1 MESEHDLLQLDEYKT
16 TYPIKTSYN
25 NKYTPS
31 YYHLQR
37 TMKQKPYVDMSFSH
51 STRHA
56 YKMIHITIILHIY
69 AVFTV
74 KNFDKNFSQNRK
86 TEDNEKGFIA

>member
-37 TMKQKPYVDMSFSH
+37 TMKQKTYVDMSFSH

-56 YKMIHITIILHIY
+56 YKMIPITIILHIY
-69 AVFTV
+69 AVSVV

-86 TEDNEKGFIA
+86 TEGDGKGFIA

>member
-1 MESEHDLLQLDEYKT
+1 MESERDLLQLDDYKT
-16 TYPIKTSYN
+16 TNPIKTSYN

-37 TMKQKPYVDMSFSH
+37 TMKHKPYV
-51 STRHA
+51 TRHA

-69 AVFTV
+69 AVFVV

-86 TEDNEKGFIA
+86 TEDDEKGFIAWRQQ

>member
-1 MESEHDLLQLDEYKT
+1 MESERDLLQLDDYKT
-16 TYPIKTSYN
+16 TNPIKTSYN

-37 TMKQKPYVDMSFSH
+37 TMKQKPYV
-51 STRHA
+51 TRHA

-86 TEDNEKGFIA
+86 TEDNGKGFIA